1 MKLFKEKKLISEPR
15 SHFLVVKCLECDH
28 EQTIFGWATRTVVCD
43 VCGKKLTEPT
53 GGKARILG
61 EVVSVLE

>member
-1 MKLFKEKKLISEPR
+1 MSKKKKQIPEPKSR
-15 SHFLVVKCLECDH
+15 FILVKCKECDH
-28 EQTIFGWATRTVVCD
+28 EQTVFGWATRTVVCD

-61 EVVSVLE
+61 EVIQILS

>member
-1 MKLFKEKKLISEPR
+1 MFKEKKLIAEPESR
-15 SHFLVVKCLECDH
+15 FLLVKCKECDH
-28 EQTIFGWATRTVVCD
+28 EQVVFGWATRAVVCD

-61 EVVSVLE
+61 EVVEVLS

>member
-1 MKLFKEKKLISEPR
+1 MFKEKKLIAEPESR
-15 SHFLVVKCLECDH
+15 FLLVKCKECDH
-28 EQTIFGWATRTVVCD
+28 EQVVFGWATRTIVCD

-61 EVVSVLE
+61 EVVEVLS